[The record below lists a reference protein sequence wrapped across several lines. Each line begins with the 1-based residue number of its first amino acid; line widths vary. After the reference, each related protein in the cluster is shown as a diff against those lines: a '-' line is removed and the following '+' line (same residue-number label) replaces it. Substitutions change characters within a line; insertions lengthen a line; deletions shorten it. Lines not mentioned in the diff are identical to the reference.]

1 MIKNGYRVIELLMDS
16 MNQGIMFLDSAMT
29 IQHCNHLAKQITGI
43 VFETQGS
50 HEAGQISEG
59 DIVIIADNKLG
70 DDDGN
75 LTGKDL
81 ETLNIHDK
89 GIREGDMLVA
99 VGVYKNKKIEPEYK
113 YTHGHHMN
121 TPLKLDVN
129 YFGFHIVAE
138 IDTEKRQN
146 TIHVNENTYKLSYFH
161 SIGNVV
167 VIDGTTGNIKFFQA
181 IGYGVRNEEIGRL
194 LREESWAAKKAD
206 SADID
211 VTGRP
216 FLELFDESALSDC
229 IRAIMAGSQNQVI
242 NQLYEINKR
251 PLICNVVPWNGEED
265 PERYLEAG
273 EFVTSLEK
281 KGLPTGVFLLIR
293 DTQNLEN
300 MLNERNEIIRQLEAH
315 EKEEPGMERDYPE
328 EAFEG
333 YAGKSNKTRE
343 IKYLGWKAS
352 QSKFNV
358 IITGESGTGK
368 SKLAREIHRLGN
380 PDAPFVEVN
389 CNAIAPSLF
398 ESELF
403 GYVGGAFTGAK
414 SEGKVGFFEA
424 ANKGTIFL
432 DEIGEIPMD
441 IQVKL
446 LHVLQNKIIYRVGS
460 SKPIKVDVRVIAA
473 TNKNLEEEVAQG
485 RFRQDLFYR
494 INVFPIDIPPIR
506 ERKGD
511 LYLLI
516 NHILKDLCDNYGL
529 EPKQFSGEALQKMIS
544 YNWPGNVRELENAIE
559 RAITLCDTNIVY
571 SEHLKIGKGTIPT
584 TMKEMLAKEEERIL
598 EMTLLKYNGDKN
610 KAMAELDMSKTVF
623 YEKLKKYNIRY

>member
-1 MIKNGYRVIELLMDS
+1 MNNGYRVIELLMDS
-16 MNQGIMFLDSAMT
+16 MNQGMIFLDSNMT
-29 IQHCNHLAKQITGI
+29 IQHCNRRAKEITGI
-43 VFETQGS
+43 VFDTQES
-50 HEAGQISEG
+50 HEAGCIKEG
-59 DIVIIADNKLG
+59 DIIVIADNKLG

-75 LTGKDL
+75 MTRKDL
-81 ETLNIHDK
+81 ELINIDDK
-89 GIREGDMLVA
+89 DIREGDMLVA
-99 VGVYKNKKIEPEYK
+99 VGVYKNKKIEPAYK
-113 YTHGHHMN
+113 YLHGHHMN
-121 TPLKLDVN
+121 TPLKLDEN
-129 YFGFHIVAE
+129 FFGFHIVAE
-138 IDTEKRQN
+138 IDTEQNLN
-146 TIHVNENTYKLSYFH
+146 TIRVNDSVYEMEYFH
-161 SIGNVV
+161 SIGNMV
-167 VIDGTTGNIKFFQA
+167 VIDRMSGDIKFFQER
-181 IGYGVRNEEIGRL
+181 GYSVRNEDLGEI
-194 LREESWAAKKAD
+194 LRGGMWESKTPEEI
-206 SADID
+206 DID
-211 VTGRP
+211 ITGTP
-216 FLELFDESALSDC
+216 FLELFDESALADC
-229 IRAIMAGSQNQVI
+229 IRSILSGTKKQIA
-242 NQLYEINKR
+242 NQLYEMNKR
-251 PLICNVVPWNGEED
+251 PLICSVVPWNGQDD
-265 PERYLEAG
+265 PDRYLGAD
-273 EFVTSLEK
+273 EFFDSLEK
-281 KGLPTGVFLLIR
+281 KGLPTGVFLIIR

-300 MLNERNEIIRQLEAH
+300 MLNERNEIIRQMEIQ
-315 EKEEPGMERDYPE
+315 EEEELQMDRDYPE
-328 EAFEG
+328 EAFQG
-333 YAGKSNKTRE
+333 YVGKSGKTRE

-446 LHVLQNKIIYRVGS
+446 LHVLQNKMIYRVGS

-473 TNKNLEEEVAQG
+473 TNKNLEEEVLQG

-494 INVFPIDIPPIR
+494 INVFPIEIPPLR

-511 LYLLI
+511 LYLMI
-516 NHILKDLCDNYGL
+516 NHILQGLCDNYGL
-529 EPKQFSGEALQKMIS
+529 EHKQFSGEALQKMIS

-559 RAITLCDTNIVY
+559 RAITLCDTNIIY
-571 SEHLKIGKGTIPT
+571 SEHLRIGKGDIPT

-610 KAMAELDMSKTVF
+610 KAMIELDMSKTVF
-623 YEKLKKYNIRY
+623 YEKLKKYNIRF